1 MRCNI
6 KVIIIYE
13 RGTVNGAA
21 MCNLVAGSA
30 WQTSPMTVRSR
41 YKNGCLFRYAHTKG
55 EPDET
60 LDMAVGVACT
70 IAEGAAI
77 DTGQNHVVARTIKPK
92 GYAVFPTDHRALQS
106 DRLVPDEITPE
117 SACIRLEQ

>member
-1 MRCNI
+1 
-6 KVIIIYE
+6 
-13 RGTVNGAA
+13 
-21 MCNLVAGSA
+21 
-30 WQTSPMTVRSR
+30 MTVRSHF
-41 YKNGCLFRYAHTKG
+41 KNGCLFHYAHTKG

-70 IAEGAAI
+70 IAERAAI

-92 GYAVFPTDHRALQS
+92 GYTVFPTGHRALQS
-106 DRLVPDEITPE
+106 DKLVPAYEITPE

>member
-1 MRCNI
+1 
-6 KVIIIYE
+6 
-13 RGTVNGAA
+13 
-21 MCNLVAGSA
+21 
-30 WQTSPMTVRSR
+30 MTVRSHF
-41 YKNGCLFRYAHTKG
+41 KNGCLFRYAHTKG

-92 GYAVFPTDHRALQS
+92 GYVVFPTGHRALQS
-106 DRLVPDEITPE
+106 DGLVPAYEITPE